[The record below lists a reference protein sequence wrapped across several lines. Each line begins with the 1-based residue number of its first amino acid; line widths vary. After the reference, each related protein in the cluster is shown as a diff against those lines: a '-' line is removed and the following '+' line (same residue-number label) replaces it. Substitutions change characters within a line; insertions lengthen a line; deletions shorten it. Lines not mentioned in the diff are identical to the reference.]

1 MARRLVAIAVTALA
15 SSVRFAEGSCRECA
29 KDGSCSE
36 AFKGAPGHYCGP
48 YQDADCCCPHGA
60 QCFVSPY
67 FCQCL
72 HIPTFI
78 APTPPPV
85 GAVPEAKTVKQHEVL
100 GIALVVILVW
110 CILKRCRKKRE
121 MRRRAEYIHLSEV
134 SRPQYVY
141 ASQPSWPTQPN
152 YGSNQSQ
159 PPMYQHPP
167 PNSGPSQQYAIYMP
181 PPTSQQPLSY
191 AQQALPTGDYGQRFN
206 QSAYPTQQT
215 SAIPMAIPVDTP
227 PTTRSESKYI

>member
-1 MARRLVAIAVTALA
+1 MARRLVTVAFTILA
-15 SSVRFAEGSCRECA
+15 SCVSFAEGGCHECA
-29 KDGSCSE
+29 KDGDCSE
-36 AFKGAPGHYCGP
+36 AFKGASGHYCGP
-48 YQDADCCCPHGA
+48 YQDTDCCCPQGA

-85 GAVPEAKTVKQHEVL
+85 GETPEANTVKQHEVL

-134 SRPQYVY
+134 SRPQYEY
-141 ASQPSWPTQPN
+141 ASQPN

-159 PPMYQHPP
+159 PPFYQYAP
-167 PNSGPSQQYAIYMP
+167 PNTGPSQPYAIYL

-191 AQQALPTGDYGQRFN
+191 AQQALPTEGYGQ
-206 QSAYPTQQT
+206 QSAYPTQQI
-215 SAIPMAIPVDTP
+215 SAIPMAIPVDRQ
-227 PTTRSESKYI
+227 PTTRSENKFD